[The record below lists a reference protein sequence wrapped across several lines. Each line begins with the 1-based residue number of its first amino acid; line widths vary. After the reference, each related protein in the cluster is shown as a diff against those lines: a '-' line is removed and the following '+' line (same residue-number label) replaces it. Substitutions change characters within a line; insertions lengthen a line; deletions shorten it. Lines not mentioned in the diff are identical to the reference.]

1 MKNIITRHK
10 VRKIFAK
17 NRRKLW
23 IFNFFDYLC
32 EKIKN

>member
-1 MKNIITRHK
+1 MQSKVKNNFT
-10 VRKIFAK
+10 K